1 MELEMQIKSHYGNI
15 DLLNLEFSK
24 NEAFRTIIYR
34 KERKTEQAA
43 VQVDETIKRS
53 KHAC

>member
-24 NEAFRTIIYR
+24 DDEFRTIIYR
-34 KERKTEQAA
+34 KERKTAQAT
-43 VQVDETIKRS
+43 VQVDKTIKRS
-53 KHAC
+53 KHA